1 MLNLIGAS
9 CIFIAGSML
18 GGFKAAGYRKRPQQI
33 RQLITSLHYLCTE
46 IDYGLSPL
54 LSALRQTALTTS
66 SPVSAIY
73 MNTVEQMTTDRLA
86 LSQAW
91 KLAVELSRPKL
102 DLFPAE
108 LEVLAQLGQSLGI
121 SNREDQLK
129 HLTLCIQQLQTMERE
144 AQKNQKQFEKVW
156 QGLGVM
162 SALFIILVLL

>member
-121 SNREDQLK
+121 SNRNISRFASSNFKPWNAKHKKTTSNLK
-129 HLTLCIQQLQTMERE
+129 KYGRDL
-144 AQKNQKQFEKVW
+144 A
-156 QGLGVM
+156 
-162 SALFIILVLL
+162 S